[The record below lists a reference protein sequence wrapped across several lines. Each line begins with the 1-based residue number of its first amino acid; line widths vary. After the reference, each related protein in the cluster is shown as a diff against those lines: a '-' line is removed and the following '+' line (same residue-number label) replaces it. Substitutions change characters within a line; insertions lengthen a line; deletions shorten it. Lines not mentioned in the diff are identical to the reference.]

1 MKSSYRHLSANY
13 RALKKAKTYQQWF
26 CAAQEIDTLEGHSRW
41 RGNDESGYYPFEL
54 LQEQIDLLTQYREEH
69 RVGCLISYMQESLH
83 RTLGEL
89 TDSHLYDTSLV
100 GTKYLVEQYL
110 DEVEETLNYLCD
122 AELDIIDEEKKLK
135 LFKHARNNFGR
146 SALMLSGGGAF
157 GIYHLGIIK
166 ALLEQN
172 LLPSVISGTSMG
184 AIVTGLVGTHS
195 DAELL
200 EKLSVPEDN
209 DFSPIKHRSLMEV
222 FSKKSLLESEQLLQC
237 ISNNIPNDTFLEA
250 YLRTGRAINITV
262 SPTRAGQKA
271 RVLNYKTA
279 PNVLVAYACKASCSI
294 PGVFPAVQL
303 RGKNAE
309 GDIVPYMES
318 ELWADGGVSTDIPMA
333 RIGRIF
339 NANHFIVSQTNP
351 HVLPF
356 VANRSKKGVL
366 PFVIDFASSSIHAQ
380 WHQVITVTKK
390 HTQNRTLRFWLD
402 RADALLGQDYLGDI
416 NLHPEFPIKKYLKV
430 MTNPSDDEIY
440 DFILT
445 GERSTW
451 PNIAMIRNQTRISR
465 VLARCYEK
473 CYAKHHGHTHR
484 SESIGKN
491 TFVDID
497 GAVPGDEIESS
508 VSVRETSL
516 A

>member
-1 MKSSYRHLSANY
+1 VKSSNRHLAGSYKELEKAQTYRDWLSA
-13 RALKKAKTYQQWF
+13 AE
-26 CAAQEIDTLEGHSRW
+26 EIDVLQGHSRW
-41 RGNDESGYYPFEL
+41 RGNDESGYYPYEL
-54 LQEQIDLLTQYREEH
+54 LQEQIGLLTQYREQN
-69 RVGCLISYMQESLH
+69 RIACLVSYLQESLH

-110 DEVEETLNYLCD
+110 DEVETTLDYLCD
-122 AELDIIDEEKKLK
+122 AEIDAMDDTKKLK

-166 ALLEQN
+166 ALLEQG
-172 LLPSVISGTSMG
+172 LLPSIISGTSMG

-195 DAELL
+195 DEELL
-200 EKLSVPEDN
+200 EKLSIPEDN
-209 DFSPIKHRSLMEV
+209 DFSPIKYRSIREMFTEKSLME
-222 FSKKSLLESEQLLQC
+222 SKQLLQC
-237 ISNNIPNDTFLEA
+237 ISNNIPELTFLEA

-271 RVLNYKTA
+271 RVLNYRTA
-279 PNVLVAYACKASCSI
+279 PNVLVQYAVKASCSI
-294 PGVFPAVQL
+294 PGVFPSVQL
-303 RGKNAE
+303 RAKDAQ

-318 ELWADGGVSTDIPMA
+318 EQWADGGVSTDIPMA
-333 RIGRIF
+333 RIGRMF

-356 VANRSKKGVL
+356 VANRAKSGVL
-366 PFVIDFASSSIHAQ
+366 PFMVDFASSSIHAQ
-380 WHQVITVTKK
+380 WHQIIAVTKK
-390 HTQNRTLRFWLD
+390 HTQNRTLRFWMD

-416 NLHPEFPIKKYLKV
+416 NLHPDFPIKKYLKV
-430 MTNPSDDEIY
+430 MANPTDQEIHA
-440 DFILT
+440 FILT

-451 PNIAMIRNQTRISR
+451 PNLAKIRNQTRISR
-465 VLARCYEK
+465 ALARCYEK
-473 CYAKHHGHTHR
+473 CYARHHGHSHR
-484 SESIGKN
+484 SEFVGKD

-497 GAVPGDEIESS
+497 GTIPSNYAQEE
-508 VSVRETSL
+508 SL
-516 A
+516 AYE